1 MTLKIIYKDIN
12 SLIPYVNNAR
22 THISK
27 SSMRCGIRIVQH
39 KTHLYQGLK
48 PYFRDL
54 PNVFSP

>member
-1 MTLKIIYKDIN
+1 MRCG
-12 SLIPYVNNAR
+12 IPWSKTDKSDKV
-22 THISK
+22 SK

>member
-1 MTLKIIYKDIN
+1 MRCGML
-12 SLIPYVNNAR
+12 VNDNKQNADF
-22 THISK
+22 SK